1 MRLQEVNDVTLDDK
15 EVKSM
20 AEDELL
26 ELISKDQQA
35 LSEVVGILVNGKG
48 AVRFKCDKVVR
59 RLSEKDPNLAYC
71 HYDEI
76 ASLMASE
83 NSFLR
88 WGAILTVSGL
98 AGIDTERK
106 FDRYIDTWLSLLDS
120 GQVVDSANMA
130 GNAWEIVKA
139 RPDLEAAITRALL
152 SIEHRTYYHK
162 GEVSEECRLVAMGAA
177 LQSFMEYFDDSSMKV
192 EILAFAGRAAHCP
205 RKKTLSLAV
214 KLLGRYEK

>member
-1 MRLQEVNDVTLDDK
+1 MALDDK
-15 EVKSM
+15 KVKAM

-26 ELISKDQQA
+26 ELLSKEPQA
-35 LSEVVGILVNGKG
+35 LSEVIGILVNGKG
-48 AVRFKCDKVVR
+48 AVRFKCDKVIR
-59 RLSEKDPNLAYC
+59 RLSEKEPNLVYD

-98 AGIDTERK
+98 AADDEERK
-106 FDRYIDTWLSLLDS
+106 FDRYLDTWLALLDS
-120 GQVVDSANMA
+120 GHVVDSANMA
-130 GNAWEIVKA
+130 GNAWKVVKA
-139 RPDLEAAITRALL
+139 RPDLEAYVTRALL

-162 GEVSEECRLVAMGAA
+162 GEVSKECRLVAMGAA
-177 LQSFMEYFDDSSMKV
+177 LLSFMEYFDDSSMKP
-192 EILAFAGRAAHCP
+192 EILSFAGRAAHCP
-205 RKKTLSLAV
+205 RKKTSSLAV

>member
-1 MRLQEVNDVTLDDK
+1 MTLDDK

-48 AVRFKCDKVVR
+48 AVRFKCDKAVR
-59 RLSEKDPNLAYC
+59 RLSEKDPILVYD

-88 WGAILTVSGL
+88 WGSILTVSGL
-98 AGIDTERK
+98 AAADTKRK
-106 FDRYIDTWLSLLDS
+106 FDRYLDLWLALLDS

-130 GNAWEIVKA
+130 GNAWKIVKA
-139 RPDLEAAITRALL
+139 RPDLEAAATRALL

-177 LQSFMEYFDDSSMKV
+177 LLSFLECFEDSSMKV
-192 EILAFAGRAAHCP
+192 EILAFAGRASHCP
-205 RKKTLSLAV
+205 RKKTSSLAV

>member
-1 MRLQEVNDVTLDDK
+1 MALDDK
-15 EVKSM
+15 KVKDM
-20 AEDELL
+20 PEDELL
-26 ELISKDQQA
+26 ELISKEPQA

-59 RLSEKDPNLAYC
+59 RLSEKEPILIYD

-98 AGIDTERK
+98 AGADLERK
-106 FDRYIDTWLSLLDS
+106 FDRYLDTWLDLLDS
-120 GQVVDSANMA
+120 GHVVDSANMA
-130 GNAWEIVKA
+130 GNAWKIVEE
-139 RPDLEAAITRALL
+139 RPDLEAAVTRALL
-152 SIEHRTYYHK
+152 SIEHRTYFHK

-177 LQSFMEYFDDSSMKV
+177 LLSFMEYFDDSSMKPD
-192 EILAFAGRAAHCP
+192 ILAFAGRAANCP
-205 RKKTLSLAV
+205 RKKTSSLAV